1 MSLDGSEIDGSAEG
15 SLDTQQMNLKASAFI
30 PSGSNNEHS
39 SPSVGS
45 YPGSFDA
52 GMNRPINDPKAYP
65 T

>member
-1 MSLDGSEIDGSAEG
+1 MSLDGSEISLSAEG
-15 SLDTQQMNLKASAFI
+15 SLDNQQMNLKASAFI
-30 PSGSNNEHS
+30 PTASNDNS

-52 GMNRPINDPKAYP
+52 GMNRPLNDIKSYP